1 MLRYL
6 KLLVI
11 LPVAVLVV
19 WLAVIN
25 RGPATLTYL
34 PPQIAGGGAVTLPM
48 FVVLFLAVMAGV
60 VVGGMAAWWVQ
71 GRHRRLER
79 AYRREAE
86 ALKKEAER
94 LRAMQPA
101 EPAYALPALKR

>member
-11 LPVAVLVV
+11 LPIAVAAIGM
-19 WLAVIN
+19 AVIN
-25 RGPATLTYL
+25 RGPATLFYL
-34 PPQIAGGGAVTLPM
+34 PPQFGSASVTLPM
-48 FVVLFLAVMAGV
+48 FVVLFAAIMAGV
-60 VVGGMAAWWVQ
+60 LMGGMAAWWAQ

-86 ALKKEAER
+86 TLKAEAER

-101 EPAYALPALKR
+101 AAEFALPALKR

>member
-11 LPVAVLVV
+11 LPVAAAVIA
-19 WLAVIN
+19 LAVIN
-25 RGPATLTYL
+25 RGPATLFYL
-34 PPQIAGGGAVTLPM
+34 PPQLGAASVTLPM
-48 FVVLFLAVMAGV
+48 FVVLFAAVMAGV
-60 VVGGMAAWWVQ
+60 LIGGMAAWWVQ

-86 ALKKEAER
+86 SLKAEAQR
-94 LRAMQPA
+94 LKAMQPVSA
-101 EPAYALPALKR
+101 DLALPALKR